1 MSYDKE
7 IIKQILKEKNYGD
20 EPVDY
25 DKVLETVEYDN
36 GKYIFMIGDVGFVFV
51 GNILIDV
58 LPGYKRVSGVIQQ

>member
-7 IIKQILKEKNYGD
+7 VIKQILKEKNYGD